1 MPINTRSKRR
11 EPVNAPAEYAIN
23 EATEKTI
30 KINIPISIKSDVQ
43 QPVFIKSSLLDIS
56 VIGCALDSQ
65 YLIPPG
71 VVLDIKVDP
80 APFAIEEAKDR
91 KDPVLIT
98 GSVTSC
104 RMMSHGRY
112 RLGVKFIKI
121 GKEDERLIEYFINI
135 KERRKAPRWDMRA

>member
-1 MPINTRSKRR
+1 MPLNTRSKQR
-11 EPVNAPAEYAIN
+11 EPVSSPVEYAIN

-30 KINIPISIKSDVQ
+30 KINIPVNIKSDTR
-43 QPVFIKSSLLDIS
+43 QPVFIKSALLDIS

-71 VVLDIKVDP
+71 VVLDVSIDS
-80 APFAIEEAKDR
+80 APFAIDEDKDR
-91 KDPVLIT
+91 KEPILVT

-104 RMMSHGRY
+104 SMISQGHY

-121 GKEDERLIEYFINI
+121 AKDDEGLIERFISS